1 MSYFWCEVAMT
12 KISFSCASSFKIAD
26 SFISF
31 IFLWN
36 WPDKQRILNS
46 KSRKKFTFRL
56 IMQNVLHSARDQ
68 LKSISNLNLLEKFLQ
83 RSTKNEETQRN
94 QRNLIYYIMVFV
106 FWRFEFLKTGFQLRS
121 NYPLVTNE
129 LIRLAT
135 DCAYYLLIFSFRK
148 NYVTIYLSTFVV
160 LNRFFFPL
168 SFYLWKRIL
177 AYIYIYYISITYIL
191 LLLHTYV
198 CTRYNKAKPHFS
210 GYSPHGKRP

>member
-1 MSYFWCEVAMT
+1 
-12 KISFSCASSFKIAD
+12 
-26 SFISF
+26 
-31 IFLWN
+31 
-36 WPDKQRILNS
+36 
-46 KSRKKFTFRL
+46 
-56 IMQNVLHSARDQ
+56 MQNVLHSARDQ

-177 AYIYIYYISITYIL
+177 AYIYILHKYNIYTTTATYICM
-191 LLLHTYV
+191 Y
-198 CTRYNKAKPHFS
+198 
-210 GYSPHGKRP
+210 